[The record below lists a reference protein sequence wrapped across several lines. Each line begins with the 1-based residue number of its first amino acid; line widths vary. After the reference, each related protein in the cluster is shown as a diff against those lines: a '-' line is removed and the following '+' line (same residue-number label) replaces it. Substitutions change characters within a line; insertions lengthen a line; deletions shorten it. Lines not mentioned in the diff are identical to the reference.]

1 MADNRKYNDAYR
13 NIEGIL
19 FTERAQWV
27 DEKAKLLEELNG
39 VRENAASKELIGK
52 YMQDISD
59 LREENERLK
68 KLLESGGSGGDDKML
83 LERLDNYKRKL

>member
-1 MADNRKYNDAYR
+1 
-13 NIEGIL
+13 
-19 FTERAQWV
+19 
-27 DEKAKLLEELNG
+27 
-39 VRENAASKELIGK
+39 
-52 YMQDISD
+52 MQDISD